1 MTQQDELAS
10 LSFAELRDRLKARID
25 QVGYVDDIDWSEALR
40 YLTSL
45 PDDQHTEDSGNALIE
60 LGRNYFF
67 AGQQEEA
74 LLAGTVA
81 ARIATALE
89 NKLLLCR
96 ARSMQG
102 VTLRDLGRFTEAA
115 VALAETWMLARA
127 IGDVERAVM
136 AIRNIA
142 ALFFG
147 MAQWEVAA
155 AYNERARVIAAEHGL
170 TNLEFQSRNDFAVC
184 AHRLGDPMAG
194 LRALLP
200 LATDVPTTRMEMS
213 THANAHDTLAHLYL
227 ATGDV
232 DKARTHAEES
242 RRFGK
247 LASIPRITHLH
258 DALMGLID
266 VKCGEVERGLAAIQR
281 GLDFAKCATAFDVPD
296 YLGMC
301 IDAYEAAGRSDT
313 ALMFLQE
320 LVAWKKKSVDA
331 ELLSTP
337 YAELKEPLFQNDRS
351 VANNYLLFKEQ
362 RIQTGA
368 RQRIQHYIET
378 AINAEITSGHDL
390 HRTFRV
396 AKLARHLAASLAWD
410 QERIDSLALGAQ
422 LCNIGMIAIPTR
434 ILLKPGDLSDGERLV
449 VQAHTQYGAELL
461 SKSKMRMLDI
471 ASVIAAQHHEHYDGG
486 GYPWGLS
493 GESIAQEA
501 RLAAVCDAFDAMTH
515 KRPWRRAP
523 LSIQAAL
530 GELRQQAGAHFDP
543 LLVNAFTDVFEH
555 EFSACNDL
563 DALLSEGADEF
574 EYVRARARMEALI
587 ADR

>member
-1 MTQQDELAS
+1 MTRDELAS

-25 QVGYVDDIDWSEALR
+25 RVGYVDDIDWSDALS

-45 PDDQHTEDSGNALIE
+45 PDHEHTEDSGNALIE

-67 AGQQEEA
+67 SGQPEEA

-81 ARIATALE
+81 ARIAISLE
-89 NKLLLCR
+89 NQLLLCR

-102 VTLRDLGRFTEAA
+102 VTLRDLGRFNEAA
-115 VALAETWMLARA
+115 VALAETWMLADA

-136 AIRNIA
+136 AIRNVGGVYV
-142 ALFFG
+142 G

-155 AYNERARVIAAEHGL
+155 AYNERARAIAAEHGL

-184 AHRLGDPMAG
+184 AHRMGDPIAG

-200 LATDVPTTRMEMS
+200 LGSDVPITRLDMS

-232 DKARTHAEES
+232 DKAKTHAEES
-242 RRFGK
+242 RRFGQ
-247 LASIPRITHLH
+247 LAGIPRITHLH

-266 VKCGEVERGLAAIQR
+266 VKSGAVERGLAAIQR
-281 GLDFAKCATAFDVPD
+281 GLDFARRADAFDVAD

-301 IDAYEAAGRSDT
+301 IDAYEAVGQSDK

-337 YAELKEPLFQNDRS
+337 YTELKEPLIQSNRS
-351 VANNYLLFKEQ
+351 VLNNYLLLKEQ

-368 RQRIQHYIET
+368 RQRIQHYVET
-378 AINAEITSGHDL
+378 AINAEISSGHDL
-390 HRTFRV
+390 YRTFR
-396 AKLARHLAASLAWD
+396 LARLARYMAAALGWD
-410 QERIDSLALGAQ
+410 EERISSLALGAQ
-422 LCNIGMIAIPTR
+422 LCNIGMISIPTR
-434 ILLKPGDLSDGERLV
+434 ILLKLNNWSDGDRLV

-461 SKSKMRMLDI
+461 RRSKIGILDR

-486 GYPWGLS
+486 GYPCGLS

-501 RLAAVCDAFDAMTH
+501 RLVAVCDAFDAMTH
-515 KRPWRRAP
+515 KRPWRKTP
-523 LSIQAAL
+523 LSIQGAL
-530 GELRQQAGAHFDP
+530 SELRRQAGTHFDP
-543 LLVNAFTDVFEH
+543 LFVSTFTEVFERD
-555 EFSACNDL
+555 FSTCNDL
-563 DALLSEGADEF
+563 DALLAEGSDEF